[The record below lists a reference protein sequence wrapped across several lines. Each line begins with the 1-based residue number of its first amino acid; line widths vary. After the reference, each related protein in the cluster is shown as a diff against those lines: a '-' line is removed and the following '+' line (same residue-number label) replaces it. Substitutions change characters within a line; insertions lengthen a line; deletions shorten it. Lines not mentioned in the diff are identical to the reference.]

1 MFNIRALT
9 NPVTRTLEISGGDDS
24 ATSPLR
30 IAIQPDD
37 ISLTIYDRY
46 AGLTNVPIEGA
57 VGAPR
62 HLDLSDYLGPTV
74 ELAMSD
80 DQTNRVT
87 GSNGD
92 DALALVGAGNDIVLS
107 GAGNDTIYADYGDN
121 FINGGAGNDRIE
133 AGRGDDRII
142 GGAGNDIINGGQ
154 GIDTI
159 VVNGNFADYAISVV
173 DGAYQ
178 IAHISGGRGNGVDL
192 FSNVEFIQF
201 NDRTLAVQPLIS
213 GLNVSLMSKT
223 LSVSGN
229 ATSADAW
236 NRISVGYEGLDFEV
250 RDNNNPSTIIFGAL
264 ADNLPRHF
272 NFAGMVN
279 VGVELRT
286 IVENVSRVVGSA
298 FSDIFHLQ
306 GTGSARVNGG
316 LGNDYIYTGWG
327 DDIVTGGAGNDLIST
342 GDGDDRLTGG
352 RGNDSLIGAEGV
364 DTVVFSGNFADYDIT
379 TRTPGVFDVI
389 HARGGGADGRDYLAG
404 IEFMQ
409 FADRLVRVAP
419 DPLSAAYDAANETL
433 TVEGMA
439 NVVGYGRVAVTS
451 SPTWLNVSQNGSPI
465 DISGFVGQPRHFNFA
480 GVANTG
486 VQLTLT
492 DDRTNRVTGTD
503 FDDVLQL
510 NGAGNDLVAA
520 GSGHDWID
528 FRGALSGDKVVRA
541 GNGDD
546 VVWLGSGNDRITGG
560 RGQDWINGGS
570 GSDTAIFSGSMSEY
584 QFVKSGPELQVI
596 HASGRGMDGIDT
608 LTNIEF
614 LQFKDQT
621 VAAGD
626 LLVL

>member
-272 NFAGMVN
+272 NFA
-279 VGVELRT
+279 
-286 IVENVSRVVGSA
+286 
-298 FSDIFHLQ
+298 
-306 GTGSARVNGG
+306 
-316 LGNDYIYTGWG
+316 
-327 DDIVTGGAGNDLIST
+327 
-342 GDGDDRLTGG
+342 
-352 RGNDSLIGAEGV
+352 
-364 DTVVFSGNFADYDIT
+364 
-379 TRTPGVFDVI
+379 
-389 HARGGGADGRDYLAG
+389 
-404 IEFMQ
+404 
-409 FADRLVRVAP
+409 
-419 DPLSAAYDAANETL
+419 
-433 TVEGMA
+433 
-439 NVVGYGRVAVTS
+439 
-451 SPTWLNVSQNGSPI
+451 
-465 DISGFVGQPRHFNFA
+465 
-480 GVANTG
+480 
-486 VQLTLT
+486 
-492 DDRTNRVTGTD
+492 
-503 FDDVLQL
+503 
-510 NGAGNDLVAA
+510 
-520 GSGHDWID
+520 
-528 FRGALSGDKVVRA
+528 
-541 GNGDD
+541 
-546 VVWLGSGNDRITGG
+546 
-560 RGQDWINGGS
+560 
-570 GSDTAIFSGSMSEY
+570 
-584 QFVKSGPELQVI
+584 
-596 HASGRGMDGIDT
+596 
-608 LTNIEF
+608 
-614 LQFKDQT
+614 
-621 VAAGD
+621 
-626 LLVL
+626 